1 MPAACR
7 SFTIYNVTSNSLTPS
22 LTLTILLEAYPI
34 NLYPYLFLMPTG
46 SVLIV
51 TGTDHPCSCFM
62 FPSGSCACKVTG
74 SKLGF
79 EGCTAAPDSH
89 AVKMCKVIVKF
100 LAWHHTCA
108 QVASH
113 SLKRAADVSAG
124 IYMVSTAAG
133 IYSRWYLLA
142 SIDKT

>member
-51 TGTDHPCSCFM
+51 TGNDHPCSCFM

-79 EGCTAAPDSH
+79 EGCIAAPDSH
-89 AVKMCKVIVKF
+89 AVKCAKSLGNFWPGITPALK
-100 LAWHHTCA
+100 LHHT
-108 QVASH
+108 
-113 SLKRAADVSAG
+113 VSKGQPMYLLVSIG
-124 IYMVSTAAG
+124 IYG
-133 IYSRWYLLA
+133 RWYLQPLV

>member
-51 TGTDHPCSCFM
+51 TGNDHPCSCFM

-79 EGCTAAPDSH
+79 EGCIAAPNSH
-89 AVKMCKVIVKF
+89 AVKCAKSLGIPGLEYHLRSSCITQSQKGSRCIYWYV
-100 LAWHHTCA
+100 LA
-108 QVASH
+108 S
-113 SLKRAADVSAG
+113 
-124 IYMVSTAAG
+124 MAAG
-133 IYSRWYLLA
+133 NYSRWYLLV